1 MTDNS
6 GVPPSQSR
14 LRSWTP
20 HLWVFIMPV
29 AAVVI
34 TYTLYFSLM
43 AILRLP
49 DWLAGLFSAR

>member
-1 MTDNS
+1 
-6 GVPPSQSR
+6 
-14 LRSWTP
+14 
-20 HLWVFIMPV
+20 MPV

-34 TYTLYFSLM
+34 AYTLYFLLM

>member
-1 MTDNS
+1 MTDSNGPQS
-6 GVPPSQSR
+6 NQSR

-20 HLWVFIMPV
+20 HLWVFVMPV

-34 TYTLYFSLM
+34 AYTLYFSLM